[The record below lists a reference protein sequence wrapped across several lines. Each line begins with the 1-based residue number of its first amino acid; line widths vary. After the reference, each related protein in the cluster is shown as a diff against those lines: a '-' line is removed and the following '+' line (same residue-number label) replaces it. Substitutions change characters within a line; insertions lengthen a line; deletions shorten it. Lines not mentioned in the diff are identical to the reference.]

1 MTKSAAVMS
10 NDPNKPTA
18 TIALSCFVKEYIS
31 IKPGSRINLV
41 GYEGD
46 ELSQRLTITAPSGE
60 AFDITEV
67 KTDLTDKVKYKL
79 ETVKKGAEY
88 TLDVANISKGEGIIR
103 GQVELKTTSQKK
115 PSIVIPVFV
124 KIQGEVEVKPASLY
138 FGKID
143 TGGGAINPD
152 SLTRSVVIKKAR
164 GDELTIKKVEE
175 SSKWIKT
182 RTETNEKG
190 VQYTIVITLDK
201 DKMPKGKF
209 DEKIEIRTNKKK
221 EPLVVSIKGE
231 IM

>member
-1 MTKSAAVMS
+1 MS
-10 NDPNKPTA
+10 NDPNKPNS
-18 TIALSCFVKEYIS
+18 TITLSCFVKEYVS
-31 IKPGSRINLV
+31 VKPGSRINLV

-46 ELSQRLTITAPSGE
+46 ELSQKLTITAPTGE

-67 KTDLTDKVKYKL
+67 KTDLTDKITYKL

-88 TLDVANISKGEGIIR
+88 SLDVASISKEEGIIR
-103 GQVELKTTSQKK
+103 GQLELKTTSQKK

-124 KIQGEVEVKPASLY
+124 KIQGEVEVRPASLY

-143 TGGGAINPD
+143 TGASPVKPE
-152 SLTRSVVIKKAR
+152 SLTKSVVIKKAR
-164 GDELTIKKVEE
+164 GDELTIKKVAE

-182 RTETNEKG
+182 KTETNEKG
-190 VQYTIVITLDK
+190 AQYTVVITLDK

-209 DEKIEIRTNKKK
+209 DEKIEIKTNKKK

-231 IM
+231 VI